1 MYIPFT
7 DITLPG
13 IMVDHNAE
21 CVQDEAEP
29 HVTYFLNH
37 ARLEILGTIYEST
50 SIDAKITMLG
60 PCGVTWFTFET
71 ELGQIILFHTHLP
84 KDHLLQEVEFTWY
97 AAPSVPRLLAW
108 YVVGNWISQW
118 RNDIEIWSN
127 KVLIHKPLLV
137 KGDGPIMP
145 MRRWYR
151 QFYSST
157 EAAKKK
163 KQQQQDHQPEN
174 RPGDLKAPPA
184 EAKEGAGLEW

>member
-1 MYIPFT
+1 MVIITNT

-13 IMVDHNAE
+13 IKVDHNAE
-21 CVQDEAEP
+21 WIQDEKEP

-37 ARLEILGTIYEST
+37 ARLEILGTCYEST

-60 PCGVTWFTFET
+60 PCGVTWFSFET
-71 ELGQIILFHTHLP
+71 EMGRIILFHTHLP
-84 KDHLLQEVEFTWY
+84 KDHLLQEVEFTWF
-97 AAPSVPRLLAW
+97 AESSVPRLLAW

-127 KVLIHKPLLV
+127 KVLMHKPLLV
-137 KGDGPIMP
+137 RGDGPIMP

-157 EAAKKK
+157 ANKKK
-163 KQQQQDHQPEN
+163 SGEGGGDNTAKEQP
-174 RPGDLKAPPA
+174 KAPPA
-184 EAKEGAGLEW
+184 EATEGGKLDW